1 MAIVLVGGGAR
12 SGKSRFALEYAE
24 QRFTRRAFVATAQ
37 PLDSEMDGRIR
48 HHQQDCGP
56 GWTTIEAPLDL
67 VGALSRE
74 DADFD
79 VWVVD
84 CLTIWLS
91 NVLLD
96 TERNAEEEID
106 SLVQCL
112 KNRGALSVVLVTN
125 EVGSGIVPDNKL
137 ARKFRDLAGSL
148 NQQVAGV
155 AGEVYWMVFGIPFAV
170 KKSATLENFPCAVI
184 HDHQDAR

>member
-1 MAIVLVGGGAR
+1 MAVVLIGGGAR

-24 QRFTRRAFVATAQ
+24 ARFTRRAFVATAQ
-37 PLDSEMDGRIR
+37 PLDSEMAERIR
-48 HHQQDCGP
+48 QHQQDRGT

-74 DADFD
+74 TVEFE
-79 VWVVD
+79 VVVVD

-96 TERNAEEEID
+96 TDRNVEEEMD
-106 SLVQCL
+106 RLVRCL
-112 KNRGALSVVLVTN
+112 TDRGALSVILVTN

-137 ARKFRDLAGSL
+137 ARKFRDLAGVL
-148 NQQVAGV
+148 NQRVAR
-155 AGEVYWMVFGIPFAV
+155 AADEVYWMAFGIPVAV
-170 KKSATLENFPCAVI
+170 KTASGEST
-184 HDHQDAR
+184 

>member
-1 MAIVLVGGGAR
+1 MGIVLVGGGAR

-24 QRFTRRAFVATAQ
+24 ARFARRAFVATAQ

-48 HHQQDCGP
+48 HHQQDRGP

-67 VGALSRE
+67 LGALSRE
-74 DADFD
+74 GADFD
-79 VWVVD
+79 VLVVD

-96 TERNAEEEID
+96 AERNAEEEID
-106 SLVQCL
+106 NLIQCL
-112 KNRGALSVVLVTN
+112 SGCGTLSIVLVTN

-137 ARKFRDLAGSL
+137 ARKFRDLAGVL
-148 NQQVAGV
+148 NQRVAQ
-155 AGEVYWMVFGIPFAV
+155 AADEVYWMAFGIPVAV
-170 KKSATLENFPCAVI
+170 KTASGESS
-184 HDHQDAR
+184 

>member
-37 PLDSEMDGRIR
+37 PLDSEMAERIR
-48 HHQQDCGP
+48 QHRQDRGP

-67 VGALSRE
+67 VGALSHE
-74 DADFD
+74 GADFD
-79 VWVVD
+79 VLVVD

-96 TERNAEEEID
+96 AERNAEEEID

-112 KNRGALSVVLVTN
+112 KNRGAPSVVLVTN
-125 EVGSGIVPDNKL
+125 EVGSGIVPDNEL
-137 ARKFRDLAGSL
+137 ARRFRDLVGVL
-148 NQQVAGV
+148 NQRVAQT
-155 AGEVYWMVFGIPFAV
+155 ADEVYWMAFGIPVAV
-170 KKSATLENFPCAVI
+170 KTASGES
-184 HDHQDAR
+184 R

>member
-1 MAIVLVGGGAR
+1 MGIVLVGGGAR

-24 QRFTRRAFVATAQ
+24 ARFARCAFVATAQ
-37 PLDSEMDGRIR
+37 PLDSEMAGRIR
-48 HHQQDCGP
+48 QHQQDRGP

-74 DADFD
+74 GADFD
-79 VWVVD
+79 VLVVD

-96 TERNAEEEID
+96 AERNVEEEID
-106 SLVQCL
+106 RLVQCL
-112 KNRGALSVVLVTN
+112 TDHGASCSLVLVTN
-125 EVGSGIVPDNKL
+125 EIGSGIVPDNEL

-170 KKSATLENFPCAVI
+170 KKSGSESA
-184 HDHQDAR
+184 